1 MIGDRAADMLTT
13 AIERAYRENPK
24 PDPRFRMIHMSLLN
38 EDIISRIADL
48 PVVLDIQ
55 PMFVSTNVRW
65 SESRVGHE
73 RSRYHYCWRT
83 LLDNNMILTAGS
95 DSPCESY
102 DPMDGIYV
110 LTEDIDLRGEE
121 NPWESI
127 GYGGKF
133 FTGTFDGAGHTISGL
148 YLNFSSID
156 TYQDQGLGLFTY
168 VRQGGTVKLSLIH
181 I

>member
-38 EDIISRIADL
+38 ENIISRIDL

-102 DPMDGIYV
+102 DPHGRHLCRYNPVRDGWIPGGRLV
-110 LTEDIDLRGEE
+110 PGRKGDGVR
-121 NPWESI
+121 SI
-127 GYGGKF
+127 GNVYKERGVCF
-133 FTGTFDGAGHTISGL
+133 L
-148 YLNFSSID
+148 
-156 TYQDQGLGLFTY
+156 
-168 VRQGGTVKLSLIH
+168 
-181 I
+181 